1 MNIKLAAGAIT
12 PDALTS
18 QLALSRA
25 RGVDISSKSTKA
37 TRRVIS
43 GLSTAT
49 AGKFSRPPDLGEEMK
64 PMVRYMRRI
73 YLGWFV
79 LISAAIVLQFYLAGY
94 GVFAFKGLPALD
106 ANTGA
111 IFWNFQTPFDAHRT
125 LGGVIH
131 LAVLIGVGLA
141 FAARVPW
148 RLTGA
153 NLGQFVL
160 VSMQYGLARAG
171 MQSVAALPVVNG
183 VLIFVVTLYLTWAIA
198 RLPSRATALAGA
210 AGSRS
215 PANSP

>member
-1 MNIKLAAGAIT
+1 
-12 PDALTS
+12 
-18 QLALSRA
+18 
-25 RGVDISSKSTKA
+25 
-37 TRRVIS
+37 
-43 GLSTAT
+43 
-49 AGKFSRPPDLGEEMK
+49 
-64 PMVRYMRRI
+64 MVRYMRRI

-94 GVFAFKGLPALD
+94 GVFAFKGRPALD

-111 IFWNFQTPFDAHRT
+111 IFWSFQTPFDAHRT

-153 NLGQFVL
+153 NFGLFVL
-160 VSMQYGLARAG
+160 VSMQYALARAG
-171 MQSVAALPVVNG
+171 VQSVAALHVVNG
-183 VLIFVVTLYLTWAIA
+183 VLIFVVTLYLTWAIV
-198 RLPSRATALAGA
+198 RLPSPATALAGA
-210 AGSRS
+210 ADSRS